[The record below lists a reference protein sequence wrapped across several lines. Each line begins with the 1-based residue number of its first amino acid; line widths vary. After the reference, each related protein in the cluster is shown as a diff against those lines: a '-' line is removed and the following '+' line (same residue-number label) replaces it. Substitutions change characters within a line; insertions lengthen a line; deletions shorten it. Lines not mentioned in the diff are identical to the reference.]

1 MKKKIFKRGM
11 AGLLAVLTA
20 FTTLIG
26 MGTTAFAASETA
38 ESYMVSYPRDGD
50 AVQVYDHSTWGHD
63 AKTYMNGWSTGA
75 SDMTTIH
82 CMDSYNGKVCYC
94 IEPGVPRNVGDSYS
108 GFGENFWDNYPSQY
122 NNTIEPDDIK
132 VLLGRIMQYGY
143 QGNISTSWKSQTN
156 GDVMAHNSSED
167 SGVKVVEVKLGNYAQ
182 KGIIKISKSGEVFA
196 TVTEADG
203 MYQPVYEVQGLAGAT
218 YEIKAAEDVY
228 TLDGTLR
235 YSSGEVV
242 DSVTT
247 GEDGVAESKPLYLGK
262 YEIYETEA
270 PFGMVINTEV
280 HSAELVYAGQEIEI
294 TETAASFC
302 NDRQKVQISLTK
314 VMEQNKQ
321 FGIGMN
327 DEMSAVTFGLY
338 AGEELTAKDS
348 KIIPADGLVEIISV
362 DENGKA
368 KAKSDLPFGN
378 YYLKE
383 ISTDQHY
390 ILTDEKFSVSFEYA
404 GQTVDIVDIKA
415 NDGKSISNELIYGE
429 VHGMKKDENGKAL
442 GGATIGLFYSDGK
455 EPVLTTVSAEDGSFF
470 FKDIPFGEYIVRE
483 IEAPEGFVMDET
495 PYAVNIDKD
504 GAVVE
509 IEITNKLIRGNVQLT
524 KVDANYPDHHLS
536 GAEFEVY
543 QNGEL
548 VGKMEELADGVYE
561 MDNLPYGEYT
571 VKETKAPEGFYLDEG
586 TYAFSIKE
594 NGKTVIVENEAGK
607 GFINK
612 AQVGNI
618 RIEKTSEDGVL
629 KGFTFHVEGSD
640 ITGNA
645 FSKDFVTD
653 ENGQIHIEGLR
664 IGNYVISEVGNKANE
679 KYVLPENVT
688 VTVHEGKTVV
698 AKFYNELKPVIPD
711 VPKTGDT
718 TNMPLW
724 AALAGISL
732 LGAGVAAFFTFRKKK
747 EVGKHER

>member
-75 SDMTTIH
+75 SNMTTIH
-82 CMDSYNGKVCYC
+82 CMDSYDGKVCYC

-132 VLLGRIMQYGY
+132 VLLGRIIKVIKVDAESGKTIPYAGAGFQIYRPDGAKVEMTFTYPEVTTIDTFYTNDAGMLITPEKLEFGKGYSLVEVSAPYGY
-143 QGNISTSWKSQTN
+143 VLSSDPVKF
-156 GDVMAHNSSED
+156 DVTKDNSSED

-235 YSSGEVV
+235 YSAGEVV

-442 GGATIGLFYSDGK
+442 GGATIGLFYTDGK
-455 EPVLTTVSAEDGSFF
+455 EPVLTTVSAENGSFF

-594 NGKTVIVENEAGK
+594 SGKTVIVENA
-607 GFINK
+607 IN
-612 AQVGNI
+612 G
-618 RIEKTSEDGVL
+618 
-629 KGFTFHVEGSD
+629 
-640 ITGNA
+640 
-645 FSKDFVTD
+645 
-653 ENGQIHIEGLR
+653 
-664 IGNYVISEVGNKANE
+664 
-679 KYVLPENVT
+679 
-688 VTVHEGKTVV
+688 
-698 AKFYNELKPVIPD
+698 
-711 VPKTGDT
+711 
-718 TNMPLW
+718 
-724 AALAGISL
+724 
-732 LGAGVAAFFTFRKKK
+732 
-747 EVGKHER
+747 